1 MNDVD
6 KKSMDSH
13 DQHKDNIFLK
23 INEAET
29 NKIKISDDDPFRRI
43 IETTSDIDNTN
54 QLISLF
60 RLKALEHARKMPTSY
75 DNVSSILN
83 KKEEQYI
90 YSQKAVPRKSNW
102 LQIGPTAIA
111 NGQTASTYYNYANMP
126 ALIAG
131 RITSIVPC
139 SKDKDIIYIG
149 TALGGVWKTT
159 DGGRNWIPTSD
170 YAPSLGIGS
179 LVMDPQNHNI
189 LYAGTGEGNLAWMER
204 KGQKHP
210 YNYYGCGILKT
221 VDGGGKWELIG
232 DAKNV
237 FNGASFYRIV
247 IDPNDSSIIYAAT
260 TYGLFRSN
268 NAGKEWSQMTNG
280 LSSNKLEDSNKL
292 EYKATDVIINPSDSN
307 IVYVAI
313 GENGIYKTENAKEGN
328 PLWKECTIEHFNK
341 ENSTRIGLAIS
352 NSSPNI
358 IYALIASVD
367 RPFDEN
373 YEDLYYN
380 DEQNRRYL
388 KFIVDQFYISID
400 EGKNWKRIPL
410 PGIGTKDDRSPW
422 FIHSIG
428 GQGYYDLNV
437 AVHPS
442 NPDIVFLSGV
452 SLWKATRDAST
463 DKWDI
468 RDIGIPIHPDH
479 HAFAFD
485 NFDLST
491 IYAGSD
497 GGLYKSNNGG
507 ETWSDTINEGFCITQ
522 FEVIDQHPTSDAML
536 FGGTQDNGTLQY
548 RNSPAFYFSDYG
560 DGGFVAID
568 KDNPNNVVHQYTYWK
583 LFHSK
588 QAGQI
593 DSWKKIYVLDND
605 NKPPSTLF
613 YAPFALDQENS
624 KNIAYG
630 SDRIFLD
637 KNQGLGRWKTQVGE
651 ENSIKLPFLDKDE
664 NRKPTEL
671 VSAINFVNSS
681 LIYAGTTNGKVIR
694 AIKTDNDGNWKVHLI
709 SNNHPLPKLYVWDIA
724 TIPNNLNEIVII
736 MAGWGSEEKPSSNIW
751 CGTLSRDD
759 NKSFVWHP
767 INGTGISSLP
777 ETPINALVIDDT
789 TPTDYTIYI
798 GTDIGVFKSTNKGES
813 WIRFSENLPV
823 CAVYDMKLHTQA
835 RKLRIATHGRGIW
848 ERNLDTPTYNDVNIF
863 VRNHLMDT
871 ESINPSDNTTID
883 AAFSDPL
890 QDENGG
896 IKLYDELS
904 LDMCPD
910 IKIDSPRGDPS
921 FYQFE
926 DIDDVDYV
934 KFETRLQHRNPK
946 RNAACNIFVQIHN
959 KGITSIVKE
968 ASVKLFYANPLPNGE
983 YPDLPENF
991 WTSYTSLNEESYW
1004 KSIGSI
1010 RYLPEGRKTLTNVEP
1025 TVLAWQWV
1033 VPKEI
1038 NHKAGILVVVESP
1051 EDPINPNNKILKIN
1065 DLVRVERHVG
1075 LKTINILD

>member
-1 MNDVD
+1 L
-6 KKSMDSH
+6 KSKVS
-13 DQHKDNIFLK
+13 NI
-23 INEAET
+23 T
-29 NKIKISDDDPFRRI
+29 KIKRNDDDPFRRN
-43 IETTSDIDNTN
+43 IETTSDIDNAN
-54 QLISLF
+54 QRISLF
-60 RLKALEHARKMPTSY
+60 RLKALEHARNMPVS
-75 DNVSSILN
+75 DNVSPTFPQ
-83 KKEEQYI
+83 EEQYI
-90 YSQKAVPRKSNW
+90 YSQKAVSGKSNW

-111 NGQTASTYYNYANMP
+111 NGQTESTYYDYVNIP

-131 RITSIVPC
+131 RVTSIVPYP
-139 SKDKDIIYIG
+139 KDKDVNSKDRDIIYVG
-149 TALGGVWKTT
+149 TALGGVWKTI
-159 DGGRNWIPTSD
+159 DGGRNWIPASD
-170 YAPSLGIGS
+170 YAPSLGIGA
-179 LVMDPQNHNI
+179 LAMDPQNNDI

-221 VDGGGKWELIG
+221 VDGGGKWELLGSEDNI
-232 DAKNV
+232 

-247 IDPNDSSIIYAAT
+247 IDPKDSSIIYAAT

-268 NAGKEWSQMTNG
+268 NAGREWSQMTNG
-280 LSSNKLEDSNKL
+280 LPSKKLED
-292 EYKATDVIINPSDSN
+292 KATDVIINPSDSN

-313 GENGIYKTENAKEGN
+313 GEKGIYKTENAKEGN
-328 PLWKECTIEHFNK
+328 PLWKECTLENFNK
-341 ENSTRIGLAIS
+341 ANCTRIGLAIS

-358 IYALIASVD
+358 MYALIASVD

-373 YEDLYYN
+373 YEDPYYN
-380 DEQNRRYL
+380 EEQNRRYL
-388 KFIVDQFYISID
+388 KFIIDQFYISKD
-400 EGKNWKRIPL
+400 EGKNWTRIPL
-410 PGIGTKDDRSPW
+410 PGIGTKDNRSAW
-422 FIHSIG
+422 FKDSIG
-428 GQGYYDLNV
+428 GQGYYNLNV
-437 AVHPS
+437 AVHPN
-442 NPDIVFLSGV
+442 NPDTVFLSGV

-468 RDIGIPIHPDH
+468 RDIGISIHPDH

-485 NFDLST
+485 NFDPST

-497 GGLYKSNNGG
+497 GGLYASNNRG

-522 FEVIDQHPTSDAML
+522 FEVMDQHPTSDAML

-560 DGGFVAID
+560 DGGFVSID
-568 KDNPNNVVHQYTYWK
+568 KDNPNNVVHQYTYSI
-583 LFHSK
+583 LYHSK
-588 QAGQI
+588 EAGQR
-593 DSWKKIYVLDND
+593 DKWKRIAVVDEE
-605 NKPPSTLF
+605 NKQPPALF
-613 YAPFALDQENS
+613 YAPFTLDQENS
-624 KNIAYG
+624 KNIAFG

-637 KNQGLGRWKTQVGE
+637 KNQGLGGWKTQAGE
-651 ENSIKLPFLDKDE
+651 ENSIKLRFLDKDE
-664 NRKPTEL
+664 NGKPTEL

-694 AIKTDNDGNWKVHLI
+694 AIKTDNDSDWKVYLI
-709 SNNHPLPKLYVWDIA
+709 SNNSSLPKLYIWDIA
-724 TIPNNLNEIVII
+724 TMPDNLNEIVII
-736 MAGWGSEEKPSSNIW
+736 MAGWGSEEQPSSNIW
-751 CGTLSRDD
+751 RGILSED
-759 NKSFVWHP
+759 NNNPFVWHP
-767 INGTGISSLP
+767 INGDGIGSLP
-777 ETPINALVIDDT
+777 ETPINALVIDDA
-789 TPTDYTIYI
+789 TPIDYTIYI
-798 GTDIGVFKSTNKGES
+798 GTDIGVFKSTNKGDS
-813 WIRFSENLPV
+813 WIRFSENLPI
-823 CAVYDMKLHTQA
+823 CAVYDMKLHPQA

-848 ERNLDTPTYNDVNIF
+848 ERKLDTQTYNDVNIF

-946 RNAACNIFVQIHN
+946 RNETCNLFVQIHN
-959 KGITSIVKE
+959 KGITRVVKE

-991 WTSYTSLNEESYW
+991 WTSYTSLNEESDW
-1004 KSIGSI
+1004 KSIGPI

-1038 NHKAGILVVVESP
+1038 NHKAGILVIVDSP
-1051 EDPINPNNKILKIN
+1051 EDPIQSKQKVLDVEQLIMT
-1065 DLVRVERHVG
+1065 ERHVG
-1075 LKTINILD
+1075 LKTISIID